1 MAWDKVRLLI
11 SQAGAFF
18 KNVDIYKMDLVTPE
32 IANYIIIHYL
42 GLFTEQ
48 EMMALMHYRHSLKF
62 HDLPDGELRTK
73 IYLRNQ
79 WLSNDPEI
87 LRQLDVGYVQFILNC
102 AERVLRENPDK
113 VFFNL
118 CLKCEKLARS
128 PLAKQ
133 CRFCG
138 YDWH

>member
-1 MAWDKVRLLI
+1 MEA
-11 SQAGAFF
+11 
-18 KNVDIYKMDLVTPE
+18 VTPE
-32 IANYIIIHYL
+32 IANYIVIHYF

-48 EMMALMHYRHSLKF
+48 EMMALMHYRHSLKLQ
-62 HDLPDGELRTK
+62 DMPDGELRTK

-87 LRQLDVGYVQFILNC
+87 LKQLDRGYVQFTLNC
-102 AERVLRENPDK
+102 AKRVLRENPDK

-118 CLKCEKLARS
+118 CPKCEKLARS